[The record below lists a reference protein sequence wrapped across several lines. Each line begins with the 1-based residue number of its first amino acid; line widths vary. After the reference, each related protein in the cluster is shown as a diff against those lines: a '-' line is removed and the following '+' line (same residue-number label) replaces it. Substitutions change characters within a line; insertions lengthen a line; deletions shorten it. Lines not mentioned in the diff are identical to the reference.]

1 MDSSVKNS
9 EMENAT
15 PRRRSFRPVIFI
27 ALVLVIVGVF
37 VIILINKKPAESAKS
52 SQPETVAKTEENK
65 EDKKAEEKKSE
76 EPAVPSEPEAVK
88 EEEIIEDQS
97 PVKLDGEDPNT
108 SNELTGV
115 INYAE
120 SDGETVMIRATI
132 NQYLES
138 GACVLDLTSTDD
150 SFNLT
155 DQITPSAST
164 STCSFDIATSLL
176 NSGKYNIK
184 ITLSSEGKKG
194 IIEGEVDV

>member
-27 ALVLVIVGVF
+27 ALALVIVGVF
-37 VIILINKKPAESAKS
+37 IAILINKKPAESAKS